1 MVDIIVFILILSFL
15 VLIHEL
21 GHYLVAKYFKVTV
34 EEFGLGYPPR
44 AATLFKKWG
53 TEFTLNWVPFGGF
66 VKMKGEFGEGEETA
80 TEVPETKTSKKK
92 PKVESDDFSSKPA
105 LPRLAIILAGATVNF
120 LYGILAFSIVFS
132 IMGIPASEALV
143 SDVQPGSPAA
153 TVGIPANVKVTG
165 VTIDEEFIATPTFP
179 QVSELLREHP
189 GETVVVRTEG
199 PCVVADCEARVTDYT
214 VTLRPAAE
222 VTDFQGPL
230 GVTFE
235 TRLFYP
241 WYEMPFRGI
250 AYGLEQAVLLGW
262 TILQGLSLM
271 IINLVTKGIV
281 PQDVS
286 GPVGIVHQAQETK
299 LFQQGLD
306 YVVLFSG
313 LISINLAIMN
323 VLPIPALDGGRALFI
338 ILEKIVGKKRVASVE
353 GYANYAG
360 FALLI
365 VLIVLITVRDV
376 ARIVQ
381 P

>member
-34 EEFGLGYPPR
+34 EEFGLGYPPK

-66 VKMKGEFGEGEETA
+66 VKMKGEFSETEEPT
-80 TEVPETKTSKKK
+80 TTVPETKTSKK
-92 PKVESDDFSSKPA
+92 PSTNSGDFNAKPA
-105 LPRLAIILAGATVNF
+105 LPRLAIILAGAAVNF

-132 IMGIPASEALV
+132 IMGIPASEALI
-143 SDVQPGSPAA
+143 SEVQPESPAA
-153 TVGIPANVKVTG
+153 EVGIPTNVKITDVKIG
-165 VTIDEEFIATPTFP
+165 EDYIATPIFP

-189 GETVVVRTEG
+189 GETVVIRTQG
-199 PCVVADCEARVTDYT
+199 PCVVADCETNITEYT
-214 VTLRPAAE
+214 VTLRPAEE
-222 VTDFQGPL
+222 VTEQQGPL

-241 WYEMPFRGI
+241 WYQMPFKGI

-262 TILQGLSLM
+262 TILQGLSSM
-271 IINLVTKGIV
+271 ITNLVLKGIV

-286 GPVGIVHQAQETK
+286 GPVGIVHQAQQTK
-299 LFQQGLD
+299 LFQQGVD

-338 ILEKIVGKKRVASVE
+338 VLEKIVGKRRVASVE

-365 VLIVLITVRDV
+365 VLIVLVTVRDV
-376 ARIVQ
+376 ARIIQ